1 VLENSQ
7 KSTEEIRNRVI
18 FFLLFLTSE
27 KCIEAC
33 SKFITPEKLIFKLSK
48 IWCND
53 IFVPGRV
60 FIDAVK
66 NDYSEK
72 SSRIFQDCF
81 DIEEYDVLE
90 RFHIFFDL
98 RLNMLSEKSKNNAE
112 FPVTDMWENILK
124 DARYVLDEITP
135 DQKKLRI
142 ELEQKVD
149 QALENNKNILD
160 GFL

>member
-1 VLENSQ
+1 MQGNSQ

-33 SKFITPEKLIFKLSK
+33 SKFTTAEKLIFKLSK
-48 IWCND
+48 IWFND

-66 NDYSEK
+66 NDYSEEN
-72 SSRIFQDCF
+72 SRIFQDCF
-81 DIEEYDVLE
+81 DVEEYDVLE

-98 RLNMLSEKSKNNAE
+98 RLNMLSEKNKNNAE
-112 FPVTDMWENILK
+112 FPVTDMWENIVK
-124 DARYVLDEITP
+124 DAGYVLDEIVP
-135 DQKKLRI
+135 DQNNLRT
-142 ELEQKVD
+142 ELEEKVA